1 MKPYLFLTSCL
12 LSAGLVNLP
21 PIPVQADSPVQKV
34 LSSDAQGLNNKLS
47 TITVWAG
54 AGANLNFIPTGEIVK
69 KVWLDD
75 PSQIVLDF
83 DGPMC
88 MQAGDRGQ
96 SDHCSNSAAT
106 IVHLKR
112 IHSVKFPNLPQT
124 DSTLLS
130 VVTQTSAGERK
141 LYQFQITY
149 GTGAPQYHTVAIY
162 PDAQTPTD
170 GMNGLVQA
178 QLQNVELGLRVAKS
192 RNLLGRNQ
200 GNQRLELRVQ
210 NFLDL
215 VSSGATPQS
224 ASQQAGVSM
233 RLISKL
239 ASLGTASTAQQQAQL
254 PARNQQIEN
263 PPTNPP
269 SDSQRK
275 RWSQSEPPQAS
286 PDRAT
291 QRSPNPVASPPV
303 TELQQPKVPMNQLI
317 GANAS
322 RPKQPS
328 VSTIP
333 PGARPQQQKTTTSV
347 LSSASRTPRNLNTAN
362 PSPVVKKPLLT
373 QTSSRL
379 PSRVIPQRRL
389 ITATAT
395 RDKSS
400 AQAPKSQQAIDDA
413 NATAFGLVVA
423 KQKGQIAPNTTTWKK
438 AQGAIRQLRLGKNRE
453 EAARRSG
460 IDMATL
466 SQLIKWGQNRP

>member
-1 MKPYLFLTSCL
+1 MKISLFLASCL
-12 LSAGLVNLP
+12 LSAATIVNLP
-21 PIPVQADSPVQKV
+21 PSSAQADSPVLKV
-34 LSSDAQGLNNKLS
+34 LSSDAQGLNDKLS
-47 TITVWAG
+47 RITVWAG

-96 SDHCSNSAAT
+96 SDDCSNSAAT

-141 LYQFQITY
+141 LYQFQIAY
-149 GTGAPQYHTVAIY
+149 GSGKPQYHTVAIY
-162 PDAQTPTD
+162 PDSQTRAN
-170 GMNGLVQA
+170 GMNGLVQT

-215 VSSGATPQS
+215 VSSGIKPQS

-239 ASLGTASTAQQQAQL
+239 ASLGITSAAQQQAQL
-254 PARNQQIEN
+254 PARNQTEN
-263 PPTNPP
+263 TTRISATTDLPTEP
-269 SDSQRK
+269 QRK
-275 RWSQSEPPQAS
+275 R
-286 PDRAT
+286 
-291 QRSPNPVASPPV
+291 SPNSATSPPA
-303 TELQQPKVPMNQLI
+303 TELNQPRIPVNQPT
-317 GANAS
+317 GANTS
-322 RPKQPS
+322 KPKQPS
-328 VSTIP
+328 ASTSP
-333 PGARPQQQKTTTSV
+333 SGVRPQRQKTTTSV
-347 LSSASRTPRNLNTAN
+347 SSSVRRTPKNLNVVNT
-362 PSPVVKKPLLT
+362 SPVVKKPLVT
-373 QTSSRL
+373 QASSRL
-379 PSRVIPQRRL
+379 PSRTILQRRV

-395 RDKSS
+395 TEKSS
-400 AQAPKSQQAIDDA
+400 ATAPKYSQQAIDDA
-413 NATAFGLVVA
+413 NAIAFGLVVA
-423 KQKGQIAPNTTTWKK
+423 RHKGQINPNTLTWKK
-438 AQGAIRQLRLGKNRE
+438 AQGAIRQLRLGQSRE
-453 EAARRSG
+453 EAVRRSG

-466 SQLIKWGQNRP
+466 SQLIKWGQTRP